1 MLTYSYTLF
10 MQMLLQFTYDNYV
23 ENRPDDIIWGELMKT
38 GLSSLR
44 TYLIVEVLLYFSSL
58 YSNPVLE
65 AGIFAVADYYVLL
78 LMKNEK
84 LFLDESRYNSG
95 RNSE

>member
-1 MLTYSYTLF
+1 
-10 MQMLLQFTYDNYV
+10 MLLQYVYDKFV
-23 ENRPDDIIWGELMKT
+23 ENRPDDIIWGELIQV
-38 GLSSLR
+38 GLSSLG
-44 TYLIVEVLLYFSSL
+44 TDLIVKTFLDFSSL

-65 AGIFAVADYYVLL
+65 AGIFAVADYYALL

-84 LFLDESRYNSG
+84 LFLDESKYKSG